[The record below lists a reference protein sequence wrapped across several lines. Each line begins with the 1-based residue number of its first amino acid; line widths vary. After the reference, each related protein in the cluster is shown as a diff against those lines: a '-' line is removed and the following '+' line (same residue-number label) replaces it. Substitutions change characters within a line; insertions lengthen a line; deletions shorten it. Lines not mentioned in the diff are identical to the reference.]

1 MKHAAPSG
9 PILCGRRGTGACLW
23 PGVRKNVI
31 AAVLGFSILLSGLSR
46 PAAGQARAAPDGQ
59 LVLTGGTIYASP
71 DESPIPDGVLVIRD
85 GKIVAVGR
93 RGAVRIPNGV
103 ATLDCSGLTITAGFW
118 NSHVHFFERKW
129 ADAAN
134 IPEPELAGQLQAM
147 LTRYGFTS
155 VFDLGSPWENTRRLR
170 ERIESGEVPGPRI
183 HSTGEALIGK
193 GWLPPDIVLRVLGVM
208 LFPAPEVSDAA
219 EALAASKKLLDRGA
233 DGLKLH
239 AAAQF
244 PPFTPLPGEA
254 IRAAADEAHRRNKP
268 VFAHPTSR
276 EGLLAAV
283 IGGVDIIA
291 HTTPQS
297 GPWDEAVLSAMRQAK
312 VALIPTL
319 KIWKYV
325 LRHDRANLS
334 ELSARTGTGQL
345 RAWLA
350 SGGTVLFGTDV
361 GGMDEYDPGD
371 EYALMAEAGMTFRQI
386 LASLTTAPAEK
397 FGERGRLGRIA
408 PGLVADLVALSADP
422 SRDVRAFA
430 AVRYTIR
437 DGKLIYRAA
446 P

>member
-1 MKHAAPSG
+1 MKHGAPNGRKFCGNKTTGLRLAA
-9 PILCGRRGTGACLW
+9 
-23 PGVRKNVI
+23 GVRNNLI
-31 AAVLGFSILLSGLSR
+31 PAVLGFAILLSGSSR
-46 PAAGQARAAPDGQ
+46 PAAGQTRAAPDGQ
-59 LVLTGGTIYASP
+59 LVLAGGTIYAGP
-71 DESPIPDGVLVIRD
+71 DETPITNGVVVIRD
-85 GKIVAVGR
+85 GKIAAVGR

-129 ADAAN
+129 ADAAK
-134 IPEPELAGQLQAM
+134 IPGPELAVQLQAM

-183 HSTGEALIGK
+183 RSTGESLIGK

-208 LFPAPEVSDAA
+208 LFPTPEVSNAA
-219 EALAASKKLLDRGA
+219 EALDASKKLLDSGT

-239 AAAQF
+239 AAAQS
-244 PPFTPLPGEA
+244 PPFAALPGEA
-254 IRAAADEAHRRNKP
+254 IRAAVDEAHRRNKP
-268 VFAHPTSR
+268 VFAHPTNP
-276 EGLLAAV
+276 EGILAAV
-283 IGGVDIIA
+283 RGGVDIIA

-297 GPWDEAVLSAMRQAK
+297 GPWDEAVLVAMRQAK

-325 LRHDRANLS
+325 LRHDRASLG
-334 ELSARTGTGQL
+334 ELSARTSTGQL

-350 SGGTVLFGTDV
+350 SGGMILFGTDV
-361 GGMDEYDPGD
+361 GGMDDYDPGD
-371 EYALMAEAGMTFRQI
+371 EYALMARAGMTFRQI

-397 FGERGRLGRIA
+397 FGERDRLGRIA
-408 PGLVADLVALSADP
+408 PGLVADLVVLSADP

-430 AVRYTIR
+430 GVRYTIR
-437 DGKLIYRAA
+437 DGRLIYQA
-446 P
+446 PR